1 MTYTTP
7 ELVTYGKV
15 QELTNG
21 GGPGIMSECTDTGWI
36 RAKYNYQCP

>member
-15 QELTNG
+15 LNLTNG
-21 GGPGIMSECTDTGWI
+21 GGPGLAWECTDTGSV
-36 RAKYNYQCP
+36 RAKYSYQCP